1 MYILLYALII
11 ARENKM
17 HITVGVDDDD
27 EERLLKQFQ
36 K

>member
-11 ARENKM
+11 TRENKM
-17 HITVGVDDDD
+17 HITVSVDDD